1 MTTIENTKKNVQ
13 VVTMQELANA
23 RATATTVPLLDVT
36 DYYVQVNVTTPNPV
50 PPKLYNRVGVIVP
63 PKATGGVDATTW
75 TLVTKLSYSD
85 YTDLT
90 LDFYDS
96 VYLINTISDQASL
109 DAVLTTASAFVRTIV
124 PCSSDLCDLNYD
136 AFGYVVIKYANDT
149 SEELNAFVTKKY
161 NACFIANTHNE
172 GLWAVTNL
180 LRSDGVFPNFFS
192 EIAVKDTYS
201 GISDQSVAN
210 SLNSLGYS
218 CYSVT
223 NQQVNL
229 DYFNIAGYPAQV
241 TAGTAYL
248 VYNIKSLLV
257 NTGILKSVYS
267 DVNANTGKFAI
278 ENLLSSIKS
287 SPNSF
292 ISDPIL
298 RDGAILDSFTVSYN
312 QLKQATSNRIEGRIE
327 YVVDVLFSAY
337 TNRFTLDLNSLF

>member
-1 MTTIENTKKNVQ
+1 MATTEKPKKNVQ
-13 VVTMQELANA
+13 VVTMQQFNE
-23 RATATTVPLLDVT
+23 RATATTVPLVDVT

-63 PKATGGVDATTW
+63 PKSSGGVDATTW
-75 TLVTKLSYSD
+75 TLVTKFSYGD

-96 VYLINTISDQASL
+96 VYLINSIIDQAGL
-109 DAVLTTASAFVRTIV
+109 DDVLATASSFVRTIV

-136 AFGYVVIKYANDT
+136 AFGYAVIKYASDT
-149 SEELNAFVTKKY
+149 SDELNAFVMKKY

-180 LRSDGVFPNFFS
+180 LRNDGVFPNFFS
-192 EIAVKDTYS
+192 EISVKDTYS

-210 SLNSLGYS
+210 SLNTLGYS

-257 NTGILKSVYS
+257 STGILKSVYN
-267 DVNANTGKFAI
+267 DINANRGKFAI

-287 SPNSF
+287 LPDSF

-298 RDGAILDSFTVSYN
+298 RNGAILDSFTVRYE
-312 QLKQATSNRIEGRIE
+312 QLKQATSDRIEGRIN

-337 TNRFTLDLNSLF
+337 ENRFTLDLNSLF